1 MSKFMVRTL
10 SGIALLLILCSAFV
24 VGDYYLWL
32 LFGFISVVGII
43 ELFNAT
49 NTAKEVSILKYISV
63 AGCIVYYLIIKF
75 VDQYRWESMF
85 FVIIITLLVLMAMCV
100 FCYPKYSFFNIAKS
114 LFALIYVGIMLSFVF
129 LTRQDTMGI
138 YMVWLIVISSWGCDT
153 CAYLVGS
160 AIGKHKLAPVLSP
173 KKSVEG
179 AIGGSLGSGLI
190 AAIYGYVLSKYF
202 ALSAEYIY
210 ILAII
215 CIIASIASQVG
226 DLMASAIKREF
237 GIKDYGTL
245 IPGHGGIM
253 DRFDSMIVTAPI
265 IYFLGVFFK

>member
-10 SGIALLLILCSAFV
+10 SGIVLMLILCSAFI

-32 LFGFISVVGII
+32 LFGFISVVGIG
-43 ELFNAT
+43 ELFKAT
-49 NTAKEVSILKYISV
+49 GTEDGKKLLKYI
-63 AGCIVYYLIIKF
+63 AIIGCIAYYLVIKF
-75 VDQYRWESMF
+75 VGADRLDCMF
-85 FVIIITLLVLMAMCV
+85 FVIIITLLALMAACV
-100 FCYPKYSFFNIAKS
+100 LAYPRYSFFDISKS
-114 LFALIYVGIMLSFVF
+114 LFALVYVGVMLSFVY
-129 LTRQDTMGI
+129 LTRASELGI

-160 AIGKHKLAPVLSP
+160 AIGKHRLAPVLSP

-190 AAIYGYVLSKYF
+190 AAIYGYVLYKMNF
-202 ALSAEYIY
+202 LAMEYIW
-210 ILAII
+210 LLGII
-215 CIIASIASQVG
+215 CIAASIASQVG

-237 GIKDYGTL
+237 GVKDYGTL

-265 IYFLGVFFK
+265 IYFLGAFLK